1 MGWCILCWNSLNR
14 SAQRL
19 YAAAKAFSLAYYSNI
34 SILFIESL
42 KLSTLSSFSPSNG
55 RPKEESLLKKKGKRE
70 CRHQVLP
77 K

>member
-1 MGWCILCWNSLNR
+1 MNR

-34 SILFIESL
+34 SKLFIESL
-42 KLSTLSSFSPSNG
+42 NHSTLSSLSPSNG
-55 RPKEESLLKKKGKRE
+55 RPKEESLLKKKQGKRE